1 METPEHQIGSYPP
14 WSRIP
19 SIVEMTAEAG
29 IDYDQFTACLKQG
42 LSEAEMARRFGVK
55 ETTITSLTDHFWH
68 YGVGSVIG
76 GD

>member
-1 METPEHQIGSYPP
+1 MDTSEDQIGRYPP

-29 IDYDQFTACLKQG
+29 IDYDEFTAFLKEG

-55 ETTITSLTDHFWH
+55 EATITSLTDHFWH